1 MAEGLAK
8 GVLDKDVKYNEK
20 DPSWE
25 ELLIT
30 YHACHEA
37 ETGECSTLSYWN
49 GEEEAWISFVMLQS
63 GHSLSRQILRNRR
76 KRIHKATRASCL
88 GWRTSV

>member
-1 MAEGLAK
+1 MAK

-37 ETGECSTLSYWN
+37 ETGDCSTLSYWN

-63 GHSLSRQILRNRR
+63 GHSLSRQ
-76 KRIHKATRASCL
+76 
-88 GWRTSV
+88 RTTKSSQKNTQSHACVLSGMANQRMK